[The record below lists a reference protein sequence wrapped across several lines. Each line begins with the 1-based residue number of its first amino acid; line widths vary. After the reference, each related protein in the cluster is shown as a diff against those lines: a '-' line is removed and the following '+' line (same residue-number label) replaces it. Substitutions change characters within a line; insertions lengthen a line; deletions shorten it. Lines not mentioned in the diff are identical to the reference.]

1 MSPPGR
7 PKGEYRRATPKGFLM
22 PPLPELRVRA
32 LAEADLEAYKALRDH
47 ALAHHEEAFT
57 SDAATE
63 AERTA
68 QSYRARLGR
77 DASGRSGYTL
87 GAWRGDRLVG
97 AITCERD
104 PRSKVRHI
112 GHIVGTMVL
121 GDQQGQG
128 VGRALLDALIARGS
142 ADDELHQLTLS
153 VTASNRAA
161 VRLYESAGF
170 TRYGTLPRAIR
181 VAGRF
186 LDKDLMLLNL
196 R

>member
-1 MSPPGR
+1 M
-7 PKGEYRRATPKGFLM
+7 TPI
-22 PPLPELRVRA
+22 PELRVRA
-32 LAEADLEAYKALRDH
+32 LVEADLSAYKSLRDH
-47 ALAHHEEAFT
+47 VLLHHEEAFT
-57 SDAATE
+57 SDAA
-63 AERTA
+63 AESLRTA
-68 QSYRARLGR
+68 QSYRARLGTN
-77 DASGRSGYTL
+77 AEGGFTL

-104 PRSKVRHI
+104 GRSKVRHI

-121 GDQQGQG
+121 RDQQGQG
-128 VGRALLDALIARGS
+128 VGRALLTALLERAG

-153 VTASNRAA
+153 VTAGNRAA
-161 VRLYESAGF
+161 VGLYESAGF

-181 VAGRF
+181 VGGRF

>member
-1 MSPPGR
+1 
-7 PKGEYRRATPKGFLM
+7 M
-22 PPLPELRVRA
+22 PHAPLPDLQIRA
-32 LAEADLEAYKALRDH
+32 LDEADLEAYKALRDH
-47 ALAHHEEAFT
+47 ALAHHDEAFT

-63 AERTA
+63 AAAHRR
-68 QSYRARLGR
+68 RATQAALGGEAN
-77 DASGRSGYTL
+77 DGGGFTL

-112 GHIVGTMVL
+112 GHVVGTMVMA
-121 GDQQGQG
+121 DQQGQG
-128 VGRALLDALIARGS
+128 VGRALLDALIARAS

-153 VTASNRAA
+153 VTAGNSAA

-181 VAGRF
+181 VGGRF
-186 LDKDLMLLNL
+186 LDKHLMQLNL

>member
-1 MSPPGR
+1 
-7 PKGEYRRATPKGFLM
+7 M
-22 PPLPELRVRA
+22 PPLPELSVRA
-32 LAEADLEAYKALRDH
+32 LVEADLEAYKALRDH

-63 AERTA
+63 AQRTA
-68 QSYRARLGR
+68 QSYRARLGS
-77 DASGRSGYTL
+77 DSNGDFTL

-97 AITCERD
+97 AISCERD

-112 GHIVGTMVL
+112 GHIVGTMVAA
-121 GDQQGQG
+121 DQQSQG
-128 VGRALLDALIARGS
+128 VGRALLDALIARAS
-142 ADDELHQLTLS
+142 ADDELHQLTLT
-153 VTASNRAA
+153 VTAGNHAA

-170 TRYGTLPRAIR
+170 SRYGTLPRAIR

-186 LDKDLMLLNL
+186 FDKDLMLLNL

>member
-1 MSPPGR
+1 
-7 PKGEYRRATPKGFLM
+7 M
-22 PPLPELRVRA
+22 PPLPDLRVRA

-63 AERTA
+63 SQRTA
-68 QSYRARLGR
+68 SSYSARLG
-77 DASGRSGYTL
+77 DGVEGGFTL

-104 PRSKVRHI
+104 ARSKVRHI
-112 GHIVGTMVL
+112 GHVVGTMVL
-121 GDQQGQG
+121 REQQGQG
-128 VGRALLDALIARGS
+128 VGRALLDSLIARAS
-142 ADDELHQLTLS
+142 ADNELQQLTLT
-153 VTASNRAA
+153 VTASNAMA
-161 VRLYESAGF
+161 VRLYERAGF

-186 LDKDLMLLNL
+186 FDKDLMVLNL